1 MTTPL
6 SELHEQA
13 RTALRELVGDGADFR
28 GDQFEAIRAL
38 VEQRRRALV
47 VQRTGWG
54 KSAVY
59 FVATKLLRER
69 RLRARPCSSRRCC
82 R

>member
-1 MTTPL
+1 MTVDA
-6 SELHEQA
+6 ELRRSQA
-13 RTALRELVGDGADFR
+13 RAALRELVGDDADFR
-28 GDQFEAIRAL
+28 GDQFEAIHAL

-69 RLRARPCSSRRCC
+69 RARARRCSCRRCC